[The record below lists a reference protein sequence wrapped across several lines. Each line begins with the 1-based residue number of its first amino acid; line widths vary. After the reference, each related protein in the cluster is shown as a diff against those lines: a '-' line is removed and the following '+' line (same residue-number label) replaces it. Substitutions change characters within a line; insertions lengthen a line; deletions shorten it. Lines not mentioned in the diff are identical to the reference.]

1 MLALSVTAFLL
12 SAEPP
17 TWHKPQHLYHCTLSL
32 LERCVAVNIFTEQRK
47 EN

>member
-17 TWHKPQHLYHCTLSL
+17 TWHRSQHLYHCTLSL
-32 LERCVAVNIFTEQRK
+32 LETCKTVNIFTVQRK